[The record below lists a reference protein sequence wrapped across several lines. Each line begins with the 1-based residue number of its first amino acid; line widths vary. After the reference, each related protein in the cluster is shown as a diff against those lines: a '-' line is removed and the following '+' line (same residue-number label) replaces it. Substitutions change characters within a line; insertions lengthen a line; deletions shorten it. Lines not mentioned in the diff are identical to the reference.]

1 MKKKI
6 SVILILVVF
15 FTMFLGNYSKAESQ
29 LIKVSLADNQS
40 SEVKSGEK
48 VYLKVET
55 KESVSD
61 VELSFDFIGENV
73 QGYRT
78 FSANI
83 QDINTKPYIVIPEI
97 ENELYGKCVL
107 DTIVMKDAAGNRKIY
122 TNHQGGADGFIND
135 EDVIKLVVSKAES
148 KYNTEIIKVSLAEN
162 QSSNVKIG
170 EKVYLKVEAKESVAD
185 VNLTFY
191 FIGNNIN
198 GYRTFSANIQDINT
212 KPYIIIPKV
221 EEELYGECLL
231 DTMVI
236 QDTAGKQKIY
246 TNHQGG
252 ADGFIKDEDVI
263 KLTVAKQTKTD
274 NTTEKTDNTT
284 AKIENTTTKT
294 DNTTANKKIPKAGKS
309 TVLLIILALII
320 INCAGLYIHKKI
332 R

>member
-61 VELSFDFIGENV
+61 VELSFAFIGENV

-122 TNHQGGADGFIND
+122 TNHQGGADGFIN
-135 EDVIKLVVSKAES
+135 
-148 KYNTEIIKVSLAEN
+148 
-162 QSSNVKIG
+162 
-170 EKVYLKVEAKESVAD
+170 
-185 VNLTFY
+185 
-191 FIGNNIN
+191 
-198 GYRTFSANIQDINT
+198 
-212 KPYIIIPKV
+212 
-221 EEELYGECLL
+221 
-231 DTMVI
+231 
-236 QDTAGKQKIY
+236 
-246 TNHQGG
+246 
-252 ADGFIKDEDVI
+252 DEDVI